1 MEWTPTSEN
10 PLQTVARRVGVA
22 AEEKGR
28 KREIATGAVRSIEGI
43 IMVRVRGKVRV
54 KVKDKGR
61 VHLLGQGLL
70 HCMWL
75 ALSSCPLLRSGRTH
89 AESIG
94 PGTNLTAL
102 MMWSAECVG
111 RPSSAV
117 LYSSNSPY
125 AILKDRG

>member
-43 IMVRVRGKVRV
+43 IMVRV

-75 ALSSCPLLRSGRTH
+75 ALSSCPLLLRSGRTH

-102 MMWSAECVG
+102 IAECVG

-117 LYSSNSPY
+117 LYSSNS
-125 AILKDRG
+125 